1 VAEGAAL
8 VLVLVLDTAAGA
20 GDELPE
26 PAGDALPPLLL
37 RQLGESRL
45 VNKDKQRIE

>member
-1 VAEGAAL
+1 MTEGAAL
-8 VLVLVLDTAAGA
+8 VLVLDTAGGA

-26 PAGDALPPLLL
+26 PAGDALPPPP
-37 RQLGESRL
+37 RQLGKSRL